1 MRPPARPTTRPV
13 RLVAALLAATA
24 LAAACGDSSEVA
36 SPPPPPPPAQIAVSF
51 ISPAAGDNVF
61 DLGAAVPLRIGVST
75 SGAAA
80 ANGTPVTLTL
90 SPAASAGL
98 TPPVPTTSGGVA
110 AAELQGRSIGPLSL
124 RASASSTTATA
135 SDERTLYIRPAP
147 EKLGVLVPAYFSAGA
162 TSPWADLLSGANT
175 SHPDVPMAAI
185 VKPATGVDAKG
196 LVTAPDTDLAA
207 DIASFRA
214 LGTHRA
220 LAYVATGAGSGAR
233 SVADVK
239 AVIDSYLTHYPM
251 LDGFFLD
258 EMATGS
264 DRLAFYRE
272 LYVYIKGR
280 APALV
285 VVGNPAAFPAAG
297 YADPLAGAADVLVT
311 YEGNAAGY
319 QGLDPQPASTWVY
332 AKPNNAQAMLVHSA
346 ASCTAMQQA
355 VGSANRPRANTGWV
369 FASDQPVGAPWAAL
383 PSYWIKLLATVD
395 ALNQKRSL
403 PAC

>member
-1 MRPPARPTTRPV
+1 MRPPARPNTRPV
-13 RLVAALLAATA
+13 RLAAALLAATTFV
-24 LAAACGDSSEVA
+24 AACGDSSEVA
-36 SPPPPPPPAQIAVSF
+36 PPPPPPPAQIAVSF
-51 ISPAAGDNVF
+51 ISPTAGDNVF
-61 DLGAAVPLRIGVST
+61 DLGAPVPLRIGVST

-98 TPPVPTTSGGVA
+98 TPPVPATTGGVA
-110 AAELQGRSIGPLSL
+110 AAELRSRSLGALSL

-196 LVTAPDTDLAA
+196 VVTAPDSDLATA
-207 DIASFRA
+207 ITSFRA

-233 SVADVK
+233 SVADLK
-239 AVIDSYLTHYPM
+239 AVIDSYLAHYPM

-272 LYVYIKGR
+272 LYQYIKGR

-285 VVGNPAAFPAAG
+285 VVGNPAAFPDAS
-297 YADPLAGAADVLVT
+297 YADPLIGAADVLVT
-311 YEGNAAGY
+311 YEGNAAAY

-355 VGSANRPRANTGWV
+355 LGSANRPRANTGWV
-369 FASDQPVGAPWAAL
+369 FASDQPVGAPWATL